1 MPFEWKSLLELARQ
15 MERDAGAGAAD
26 AEALFRSAVSR
37 AYFSAFCHARNFAE
51 SFLNYQPRQDERD
64 HGSLRAH
71 LKGKRRQ
78 GDADRLERLRQ
89 WRNNADYL
97 NVLPWSDNQLV
108 ATTAI
113 AEADKIFKSLA
124 PPTTSTGS

>member
-1 MPFEWKSLLELARQ
+1 MAFDWKTLLDLARQ
-15 MERDAGAGAAD
+15 MEHDAASAKS
-26 AEALFRSAVSR
+26 AEAHYRSAVSR
-37 AYFSAFCHARNFAE
+37 AYFAAFCHARNYAE
-51 SFLNYQPRQDERD
+51 SFLKYQAKQDERD

-89 WRNNADYL
+89 WRNEADYL
-97 NVLPWSDNQLV
+97 NDLPWTDHQAV
-108 ATTAI
+108 AANAV
-113 AEADKIFKSLA
+113 AEAEKTFNSLT

>member
-1 MPFEWKSLLELARQ
+1 MAFDWRTLLDLARQ
-15 MERDAGAGAAD
+15 LEQDASTATSNS
-26 AEALFRSAVSR
+26 EALCRSAVSR
-37 AYFSAFCHARNFAE
+37 AYFAAFCHARNYAT
-51 SFLNYQPRQDERD
+51 SFLKYQPKHDERD

-89 WRNNADYL
+89 WRNDADYVNDL
-97 NVLPWSDNQLV
+97 SWPDIQAV

-113 AEADKIFKSLA
+113 KETEKIFNSLT
-124 PPTTSTGS
+124 PPTTSSGS